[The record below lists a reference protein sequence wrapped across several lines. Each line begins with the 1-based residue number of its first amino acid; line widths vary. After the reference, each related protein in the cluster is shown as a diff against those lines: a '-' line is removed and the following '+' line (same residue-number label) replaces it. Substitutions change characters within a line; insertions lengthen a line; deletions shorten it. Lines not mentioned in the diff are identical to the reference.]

1 MSKYKVTTLH
11 GNLRAKKNLSD
22 ENGCVEAMLPLAM
35 LATVTYGLTSIL
47 EVRMDVWIPNH

>member
-11 GNLRAKKNLSD
+11 GDLRAKKNLAD

-35 LATVTYGLTSIL
+35 LAAVTYRLTSIL
-47 EVRMDVWIPNH
+47 QVRMDV

>member
-11 GNLRAKKNLSD
+11 GDVWAKKNLSD

-35 LATVTYGLTSIL
+35 LDAVTYGLTNIL
-47 EVRMDVWIPNH
+47 QVRMDV